1 MVRFQL
7 TKNCIAALLKKMWVV
22 FMVVVNW
29 NPAFLSLKQCKDLYV
44 EFLYTSC
51 EGQIIWMLLV
61 NGVYK
66 VVLLAGYILMNGV
79 GIKEH
84 IAFGCLAIFVQIGL
98 IALKMCSKK
107 NFFKKI
113 NYAVFF
119 IEFVLLLLFEFQ
131 LNTKSME
138 LDLLFSLTFLLN
150 ITASLQNSTFL
161 TVFFIIAMYIE
172 NIVSFTTNN
181 YPIARYEEVRNVT

>member
-1 MVRFQL
+1 
-7 TKNCIAALLKKMWVV
+7 
-22 FMVVVNW
+22 
-29 NPAFLSLKQCKDLYV
+29 
-44 EFLYTSC
+44 
-51 EGQIIWMLLV
+51 
-61 NGVYK
+61 
-66 VVLLAGYILMNGV
+66 
-79 GIKEH
+79 
-84 IAFGCLAIFVQIGL
+84 
-98 IALKMCSKK
+98 MCSKK
-107 NFFKKI
+107 NLFKKI
-113 NYAVFF
+113 SYAVFF
-119 IEFVLLLLFEFQ
+119 IEFVLLLLLEFQ